1 MLSHE
6 QYLEDEAE
14 LGVEQSSVR
23 VDLDAPGDGAPEA
36 QIRGRPSSCAHHRYP
51 TWIWHPWVL
60 PGTEQ
65 PRGTDL
71 VQRAPPLVRMW
82 YRLGWGVL
90 TRSFR
95 LPRWITNLLLK
106 CERNLGFSCC
116 WVMRTTC
123 TGWVSEGAQGLPK
136 HSSKPQ
142 LAPPCQLPSLRL
154 SPASA

>member
-1 MLSHE
+1 M
-6 QYLEDEAE
+6 
-14 LGVEQSSVR
+14 
-23 VDLDAPGDGAPEA
+23 
-36 QIRGRPSSCAHHRYP
+36 
-51 TWIWHPWVL
+51 WHLWVL
-60 PGTEQ
+60 P
-65 PRGTDL
+65 GTDL

-90 TRSFR
+90 TRSFL

-123 TGWVSEGAQGLPK
+123 TGWESEGALGPHK

-142 LAPPCQLPSLRL
+142 LHPVPAPISAAV
-154 SPASA
+154 PASA